1 MHPFSSGGGKREST
15 VAWGKGRRE
24 EERERVGASV
34 RPPVAVMLDEIPD
47 EDVLPPRVVCCTSC
61 SLVHALSII
70 TFSIYFSFCQ
80 LVFRYVSLH
89 LPPPSFSRFPSF
101 PSFLLVLSSTSGHFP
116 LPGAFRL
123 ALPSPSE
130 SGRLRQKRRRGSAGR
145 LRDALACPPRRTL
158 SLSRF
163 FFCVRFL

>member
-1 MHPFSSGGGKREST
+1 M
-15 VAWGKGRRE
+15 
-24 EERERVGASV
+24 GASV

-89 LPPPSFSRFPSF
+89 PPPLHS
-101 PSFLLVLSSTSGHFP
+101 LAFP
-116 LPGAFRL
+116 LFHPF
-123 ALPSPSE
+123 S
-130 SGRLRQKRRRGSAGR
+130 
-145 LRDALACPPRRTL
+145 
-158 SLSRF
+158 
-163 FFCVRFL
+163 